1 MIKFENLN
9 TAKNTANFQNKI
21 DENIYI
27 VLNYLEEYPTAKQ
40 KDVINDLKLSKRTIE
55 RIIFSLKEKGNL
67 ERVGNN
73 RSGYW
78 KILKK

>member
-1 MIKFENLN
+1 MIKFENL
-9 TAKNTANFQNKI
+9 NTANFQNKI